1 MIQDGLYRVFQQSK
15 PSETRRC
22 DPAEVQLEGTCNI
35 MQLVC
40 EQGPV
45 MVPMVPVLIK
55 LFGHLPFILLC
66 STTQTGFESVTP
78 KTSEGFLDPSFS
90 EIL

>member
-45 MVPMVPVLIK
+45 MVPICADGPGVNQTLR
-55 LFGHLPFILLC
+55 PFALYPALLNH
-66 STTQTGFESVTP
+66 SNWLRKRHPQNQ
-78 KTSEGFLDPSFS
+78 
-90 EIL
+90 